1 MQIATKNPLN
11 SAIEGFTNW
20 QQPWTFFEV
29 IRLTPCLSQDELAT
43 WQQVWDLA
51 CQAEYWQTTDL
62 HQCTKLA
69 TKALQGT
76 FPWLSMLA
84 IEQIIK
90 AVSYEWR

>member
-1 MQIATKNPLN
+1 MQIATQNPLN

-51 CQAEYWQTTDL
+51 CQAEYWQTTDRL
-62 HQCTKLA
+62 YFFMQYCQ
-69 TKALQGT
+69 LQRLGK
-76 FPWLSMLA
+76 FSKWFCRQL
-84 IEQIIK
+84 IK
-90 AVSYEWR
+90 RSQRK